1 MARDI
6 LDEIIENKRTELI
19 RQKQAVSPAE
29 LRTRVM
35 DREPRPKD
43 YRSLRAALCQSKS
56 GIIAEFKRKSPSK
69 GWIHPEAKVADVLPT
84 YERSGA
90 AACSILTDSDF
101 FGGSL
106 GDLREARSQ
115 VKLPLLRKDFIID
128 PYQIDQALLAGA
140 DAILLIAATLSPDQ
154 YDELADQ
161 AHEAGLEVLLEIH
174 DEAELNYIRPNT
186 DVVGINNR
194 HLGSFHTDV
203 ATSFQLADLLP
214 EGMVK
219 ISESG
224 LSDGATIRRL
234 REAGFRGFL
243 VGESLMRH
251 VEPGDALAALI
262 QEIVCE

>member
-106 GDLREARSQ
+106 GDLREARSL

-140 DAILLIAATLSPDQ
+140 DAILLIAAALSPDQ

-161 AHEAGLEVLLEIH
+161 AHEAGLEVLWTISARIPMWWESTTAIW
-174 DEAELNYIRPNT
+174 AASIPTSRPRSSWPT
-186 DVVGINNR
+186 CCRRTWSRSRRAASPMGRRSVG
-194 HLGSFHTDV
+194 
-203 ATSFQLADLLP
+203 
-214 EGMVK
+214 
-219 ISESG
+219 
-224 LSDGATIRRL
+224 
-234 REAGFRGFL
+234 
-243 VGESLMRH
+243 
-251 VEPGDALAALI
+251 
-262 QEIVCE
+262 

>member
-140 DAILLIAATLSPDQ
+140 DAILLIAAALSPDQ

-174 DEAELNYIRPNT
+174 DEAELDYIRPNT

-203 ATSFQLADLLP
+203 ATSFQLANLLP

-224 LSDGATIRRL
+224 LSNGATIRRL

-243 VGESLMRH
+243 IGESLMRH

>member
-6 LDEIIENKRTELI
+6 LEEIIANKRSELI
-19 RQKQAVSPAE
+19 RQKEAVSPAE
-29 LRTRVM
+29 LRARIEESAP
-35 DREPRPKD
+35 RERGH
-43 YRSLRAALCQSKS
+43 RSLRAALRQSPS

-106 GDLREARSQ
+106 GDLREARSL

-140 DAILLIAATLSPDQ
+140 DAVLLIAAALSPAQ
-154 YDELADQ
+154 CDELAAQ
-161 AHEAGLEVLLEIH
+161 AHDAGLEVLLEIH
-174 DEAELNYIRPNT
+174 DEAELDYIRPTT

-194 HLGSFHTDV
+194 HLGSFQTDV
-203 ATSFQLADLLP
+203 ATSFRLAGLLP
-214 EGMVK
+214 EETVK

-224 LSDGATIRRL
+224 LADGATIRRL

>member
-1 MARDI
+1 M
-6 LDEIIENKRTELI
+6 
-19 RQKQAVSPAE
+19 
-29 LRTRVM
+29 
-35 DREPRPKD
+35 
-43 YRSLRAALCQSKS
+43 
-56 GIIAEFKRKSPSK
+56 
-69 GWIHPEAKVADVLPT
+69 PT

-106 GDLREARSQ
+106 GDLREARSL

-140 DAILLIAATLSPDQ
+140 DAILLIAAALSPDQ

-224 LSDGATIRRL
+224 LSDGTTIRRL

-251 VEPGDALAALI
+251 IEPGKSYASESLWHAIATKHTGRRPIGDRLDGIHLL
-262 QEIVCE
+262 